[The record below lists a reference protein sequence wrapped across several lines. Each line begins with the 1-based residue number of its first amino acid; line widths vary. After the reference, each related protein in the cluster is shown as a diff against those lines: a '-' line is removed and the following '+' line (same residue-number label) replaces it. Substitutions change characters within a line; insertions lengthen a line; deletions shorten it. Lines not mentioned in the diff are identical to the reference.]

1 MTFLIAELSGGLT
14 GTEMNYKTDRAIEDK
29 FSKIIKAILGNYFF
43 VKDIEMDTKQGT
55 DFLTYTIKPFKVAV
69 RLRRFPM
76 FLKYPNDFT
85 IRWSRPSGIKT
96 EIHKIN
102 EGLVDYILYGFIDEK
117 ENKIIKYFIGCL
129 SVFRESHVPPI
140 VILTNTPPDSKLAVY
155 KISQFPSNFVK
166 FAYKQN

>member
-1 MTFLIAELSGGLT
+1 METKYE
-14 GTEMNYKTDRAIEDK
+14 TDRSIEDK

-55 DFLTYTIKPFKVAV
+55 DFLTYNIKPFKVAV
-69 RLRRFPM
+69 RFRRFPM

-117 ENKIIKYFIGCL
+117 ETKIIKYFIGCL
-129 SVFRESHVPPI
+129 SVFRKSNVSPI
-140 VILTNTPPDSKLAVY
+140 VILKNNPPDSELAIY
-155 KISQFPSNFVK
+155 KISQFPVEFIKKLYSSR
-166 FAYKQN
+166 YHTL

>member
-1 MTFLIAELSGGLT
+1 MDSIGMET
-14 GTEMNYKTDRAIEDK
+14 NYKIDRAIEDK

-69 RLRRFPM
+69 RLRRYPM
-76 FLKYPNDFT
+76 YLKYPNDFT
-85 IRWSRPSGIKT
+85 IRYSRPSGIKT

-117 ENKIIKYFIGCL
+117 EEKIIKYFIGSL
-129 SVFRESHVPPI
+129 SIFRESKISPLY
-140 VILTNTPPDSKLAVY
+140 ILQNKPPDSRLA
-155 KISQFPSNFVK
+155 IFNIRQFPKEFVL
-166 FAYKQN
+166 FSYKS